1 MNCCPKLVRRK
12 NISEHKTQR
21 NGLLHNFLLCL
32 RCRDGK
38 ICVTLMGAKA
48 MGQWGNATS
57 MGGNDGVCTKPG
69 GGLKSSL
76 FCWSSL
82 CHLSVRTKR
91 CSIENLLIAYLPFDC
106 TLQCADFFW
115 QADHLILYKRFKFC
129 RIQWWPFLSGSI
141 AFYQLQAKIAIGSW
155 INLSTS

>member
-1 MNCCPKLVRRK
+1 MQELLVGTINGTMYNGTGGVQWYMHLSIMGGEEGLGKGSDIGHVLQVNELLPKIIVRRK

-21 NGLLHNFLLCL
+21 NGLLHNFPLCL

-38 ICVTLMGAKA
+38 ICVTSMGAKA

-91 CSIENLLIAYLPFDC
+91 CSIENLLIAYLPFD
-106 TLQCADFFW
+106 F
-115 QADHLILYKRFKFC
+115 
-129 RIQWWPFLSGSI
+129 
-141 AFYQLQAKIAIGSW
+141 
-155 INLSTS
+155 